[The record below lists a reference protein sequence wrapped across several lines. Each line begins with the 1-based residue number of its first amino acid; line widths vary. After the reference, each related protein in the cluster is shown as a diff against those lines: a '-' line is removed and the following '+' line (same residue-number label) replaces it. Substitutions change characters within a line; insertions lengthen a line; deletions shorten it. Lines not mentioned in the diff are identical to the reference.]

1 MAQPPARLPATI
13 QDREPRHPQHSA
25 TTHGAADEFAWSARA
40 LCRTLGADAF
50 FASDRRAVE
59 AAQAVCSGCP
69 VRAECL
75 EYALVHHLDHGV
87 WGGLTPSERRQIPR

>member
-1 MAQPPARLPATI
+1 MARFPARLTPSVE
-13 QDREPRHPQHSA
+13 DREPRHPQPSA
-25 TTHGAADEFAWSARA
+25 TTHGATDEFAWSARA

-59 AAQAVCSGCP
+59 AAQGVCSGCP

-75 EYALVHHLDHGV
+75 EYALVHRLDHGV
-87 WGGLTPSERRQIPR
+87 WGGLTPSERRQIQR